1 MDTCRRSIAH
11 AKDLANQLHQRTLF
25 GAPRAALELGDG
37 AVQDFVEDAT
47 GERVHG
53 VALFG
58 REVGQPT
65 AKAHYAVKP
74 GDTLTFP
81 LGHHIRVIKIL
92 ALGTRRGPATEAQ
105 ALYEDLDPPQQAI
118 RVSDPAKASPATRDA
133 GSGRPTKRERRA
145 TDRLLA
151 DRLPDGD

>member
-1 MDTCRRSIAH
+1 MTAPAPSLRLDKWLWFARFVKSRA
-11 AKDLANQLHQRTLF
+11 LASRL
-25 GAPRAALELGDG
+25 
-37 AVQDFVEDAT
+37 VEA
-47 GERVHG
+47 GGFRVN
-53 VALFG
+53 
-58 REVGQPT
+58 GQPT

-81 LGHHIRVIKIL
+81 LGRHIRVIKIL

-105 ALYEDLDPPQQAI
+105 ALYEDLDPPQQAV